1 MESRVTIPSGD
12 LELEG
17 VLHLP
22 EAKEFPGVVVCH
34 PHPLYGGNMD
44 NNVVMAVCQALVER
58 SIAALRFNFRGVGRS
73 LGKFEQGVG
82 EKEDVR
88 AALSFLEAKTS
99 RLGLAGYSFGA
110 TVAISVAPEEPR
122 VRALAF
128 ISPPLFPP
136 GLEPLK
142 TITEAKF
149 FISGSA
155 DVFIPSM
162 HLRRS
167 IEQLPPPHELKVILG
182 ADHFWWG
189 YEDIVGKM
197 IADFFAANL

>member
-1 MESRVTIPSGD
+1 MESRVRIPCGD

-22 EAKEFPGVVVCH
+22 QAPEFPGVVVCH

-44 NNVVMAVCQALVER
+44 NNMVVAVCQALVSR

-73 LGKFEQGVG
+73 LGRFGQGVG
-82 EKEDVR
+82 EREDVK
-88 AALSFLEAKTS
+88 AALDFLGARAS

-110 TVAISVAPEEPR
+110 AVAIAVAPEEPR

-142 TITEAKF
+142 KVGEAKL

-155 DVFIPSM
+155 DAFVPS
-162 HLRRS
+162 LQLQRS
-167 IEQLPPPHELKVILG
+167 VEELPPPHELKIILG

-189 YEDIVGKM
+189 YEEMVGRM
-197 IADFFAANL
+197 VADFFAANL